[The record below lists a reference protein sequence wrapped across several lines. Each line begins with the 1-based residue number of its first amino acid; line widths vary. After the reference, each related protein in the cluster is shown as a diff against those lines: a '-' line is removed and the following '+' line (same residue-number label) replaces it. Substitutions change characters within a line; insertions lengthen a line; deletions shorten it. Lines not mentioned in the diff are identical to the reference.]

1 MTASG
6 RGSRSDSFERQEG
19 FALPGESVRLR
30 RPVRSRGVAGAPAER
45 GAPHAVGAGGKA
57 FPLPEG
63 GSLGFK
69 TGELSSLPA
78 SSFTSQ
84 RRYGHYFVLHND

>member
-30 RPVRSRGVAGAPAER
+30 RPVRSRGVAGCPR
-45 GAPHAVGAGGKA
+45 RKGSVPRSRRGGKVLSHA
-57 FPLPEG
+57 FRWKNTPGVDQLHQE
-63 GSLGFK
+63 SN
-69 TGELSSLPA
+69 
-78 SSFTSQ
+78 
-84 RRYGHYFVLHND
+84 RRPDRMQLEE

>member
-6 RGSRSDSFERQEG
+6 RGNRSDSFEREEG
-19 FALPGESVRLR
+19 FALPGESVRLH

-57 FPLPEG
+57 FPTLLQLAER
-63 GSLGFK
+63 S
-69 TGELSSLPA
+69 T
-78 SSFTSQ
+78 FT
-84 RRYGHYFVLHND
+84 RHDL